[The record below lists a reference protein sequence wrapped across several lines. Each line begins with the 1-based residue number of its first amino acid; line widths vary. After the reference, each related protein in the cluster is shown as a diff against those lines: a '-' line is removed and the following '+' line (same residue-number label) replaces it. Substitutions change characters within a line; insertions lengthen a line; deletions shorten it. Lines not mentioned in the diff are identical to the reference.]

1 MFSPVF
7 SAQVAQG
14 GEGPKG
20 RGCRGVE
27 GPESPLKASP
37 SWDRVWGSL
46 RTSTTPQVG
55 SPGPPQTPVPIAGPK
70 GSGTHGGWR
79 AGVAGRRE
87 LCCRACV
94 SEGRTWLTGCR
105 ERGARGFY
113 GAPSP
118 RQEGR
123 RAVTLG
129 DSHPVTPAPE
139 CRRRGGVGWRRS
151 LTSVASS
158 HPRPRPRE
166 GRGAAPP
173 APSRALRASL
183 RSRCAPTPRL
193 NTPAA
198 SSGDLSSP
206 DPLCRL
212 FRGTTQPGE

>member
-1 MFSPVF
+1 M
-7 SAQVAQG
+7 
-14 GEGPKG
+14 
-20 RGCRGVE
+20 
-27 GPESPLKASP
+27 
-37 SWDRVWGSL
+37 
-46 RTSTTPQVG
+46 
-55 SPGPPQTPVPIAGPK
+55 AGP
-70 GSGTHGGWR
+70 
-79 AGVAGRRE
+79 RE
-87 LCCRACV
+87 LCCRARV

-139 CRRRGGVGWRRS
+139 CRGRGGVGWRRS

-183 RSRCAPTPRL
+183 RSRCARTPRL

-198 SSGDLSSP
+198 SAGDLSSP

-212 FRGTTQPGE
+212 FPGHHPARGIVSKSSIWQSISRTRSAAEHNSTRAFGKRQPGAPNSLCVSNRLETEVRNLWPKGFSHSWPPYSSPRPGVENGLL